1 MMNPKGIV
9 FDIQKGGMHDGP
21 GIRTVVFLKGC
32 PLRCIWCHNAESI
45 SPEIQPDLKTPGKMF
60 GREMS
65 VDEVVNIVEKDRA
78 YYEASGGGLTLSGGE
93 PMLQF
98 EFTKALLM
106 TARERG
112 IHTCLDTSG
121 WAAAEQFSELLPFV
135 DLFHFDYK
143 ATDPQNHLDWT
154 GVPIAPIVSNLR
166 KLDEKGSNIVLRCPI
181 IPGLNATEEHFR
193 GIAALAA
200 EMPKLIINILPYHN
214 MGRDKWARSGQ
225 KDPLPEIESAS
236 TKQKKEWERHL
247 LGMKKTIPFTFQAE
261 K

>member
-9 FDIQKGGMHDGP
+9 FDIQQGGMHDGP

-32 PLRCIWCHNAESI
+32 PLRCVWCHNAESI
-45 SPEIQPDLKTPGKMF
+45 PLGIQPDLKTPGKMF

-65 VDEVVNIVEKDRA
+65 VDEVMNVVEKDRA

-106 TARERG
+106 AARERG
-112 IHTCLDTSG
+112 IRTCLDTSG
-121 WAAAEQFSELLPFV
+121 WAAEEQFSELLPFV

-143 ATDPQNHLDWT
+143 ATDSKNHLDWT

-166 KLDEKGSNIVLRCPI
+166 KLDKKGANIVLRCPI
-181 IPGLNATEEHFR
+181 IPGLNATDEHFR

-236 TKQKKEWERHL
+236 TEQKNEWEHL
-247 LGMKKTIPFTFQAE
+247 LLDLGCNREQLLVN
-261 K
+261 